1 MTGSPLLAI
10 RFARTLLCLAALA
23 PFASS
28 QAAVFRVG
36 GSEGGCTHTT
46 IQAAV
51 DAAQNSPGPDVIR
64 VARDAAYTAQQVM
77 ISTSQE
83 LEIAGGYDNCVTDA
97 TSGTTTL
104 DGSGGGGYP
113 VLRLYGDSG
122 ALVRLRGLAL
132 TGGDNPDSD
141 HGGGILFVGRGR
153 LELHNVSVRQNRA
166 GYGAGIYVR
175 GEDSGEARLVFG
187 RDVIVNNNIA
197 AHSGGGVYIEM
208 ARFDMLEPNSVIAFN
223 EALGNGGG
231 GYGGGLILL
240 AKQNAAYA
248 RIGSGTPGLGAI
260 YGNRAVHGGGVAV
273 FGDDPGGV
281 TTSTSMIAQ
290 LQMYSTVAGTPA
302 AIRQNVATQN
312 GGAIYLRPYEDLDD
326 TIDAETW
333 LWNVDLDG
341 NIAAKG
347 AAVYG
352 ASYNSAFGSPIGSSI
367 HFNDTWGAI
376 GWPAAAVCSPG
387 AYCGS
392 VRGNVSQNGAAQPTD
407 GATFHLEQENVI
419 LWIGYTGEDMS
430 TVRGGVAIEGN
441 RGGHLIEAGG
451 DTQIRLHNVL
461 VADNESSGVLIR
473 KGDGGVVWLKDVTLA
488 GNAIGA
494 AQVITQGEGL
504 FDLTRSILWQPG
516 KTLLQC
522 SGCDKTFESSIVSER
537 DSLDGGN
544 TPELVAQD
552 PRFLDPEHGDYR
564 PAAASPAVDHAPAV
578 AGGDRDLL
586 GLPRDVDLACRADF
600 RGRRDVGTYER
611 QQLLPLAL
619 NVGFDDDLRLW
630 SATHTTWDG
639 TRDAAGSADS
649 GSAHVLLTAPQNVT
663 RAFGASQCIP
673 LPGPGRYTLNGFGRG
688 SGGTLVNADYAGL
701 YWELRHDG
709 GETCSGGT
717 PNASGHLSLGRSS
730 SFNQPGIPVTIE
742 LGETQATYR
751 SSLLVVLT
759 ASEGNTVVGGEH
771 TMSAWIDD
779 ITLTLDCQGD
789 PSDLIFRDDFELP

>member
-1 MTGSPLLAI
+1 MTGSATLAVRI
-10 RFARTLLCLAALA
+10 TRAALCLAALA
-23 PFASS
+23 PFASP

-36 GSEGGCTHTT
+36 GSGAGCTHTT

-51 DAAQNSPGPDVIR
+51 DAAQSSPGADVIR

-83 LEIAGGYDNCVTDA
+83 LEIAGGYDNCTTDA
-97 TSGTTTL
+97 TSGTTVL

-113 VLRLYGDSG
+113 VLRLYGDTG

-197 AHSGGGVYIEM
+197 AHSGGGVYIEK
-208 ARFDMLEPNSVIAFN
+208 ARFDMLEPDSLIAFN

-273 FGDDPGGV
+273 FGEDPGSV
-281 TTSTSMIAQ
+281 TTSISMIAQ

-312 GGAIYLRPYEDLDD
+312 GGAIYLRPYADFDD
-326 TIDAETW
+326 TVRAEAW

-341 NIAAKG
+341 NVAAKG

-352 ASYNSAFGSPIGSSI
+352 ASYDSTFGSPLGSSLY
-367 HFNDTWGAI
+367 FNDSSI
-376 GWPAAAVCSPG
+376 SNGWPAAAVCSPG

-392 VRGNVSQNGAAQPTD
+392 VHGNVSQNGSAQPTD
-407 GATFHLEQENVI
+407 GGTFHLEQYVS
-419 LWIGYTGEDMS
+419 LYIGYSGSDMS
-430 TVRGGVAIEGN
+430 AMRGGVAIEGN
-441 RGGHLIEAGG
+441 RGGRLIEAGG
-451 DTQIRLHNVL
+451 STLIALYNAL
-461 VADNESSGVLIR
+461 IADNESSGNLIR
-473 KGDGGVVWLKDVTLA
+473 QGGSGLVWISDVTLA
-488 GNAIGA
+488 GNAVGA
-494 AQVITQGEGL
+494 AQVIAQGDGL
-504 FDLTRSILWQPG
+504 FHLYRSILWQPG
-516 KTLLQC
+516 KPLLQC
-522 SGCDKTFESSIVSER
+522 SGCDKTFETSIVSDR
-537 DSLDGGN
+537 GSLDGGN
-544 TPELVAQD
+544 STELVTQD
-552 PRFLDPEHGDYR
+552 PRFLDPERGDYR
-564 PAAASPAVDHAPAV
+564 PAAASPAVDRAPV
-578 AGGDRDLL
+578 LAGDDRDLL
-586 GLPRDVDLACRADF
+586 GLPRDQDLACRADF
-600 RGRRDVGTYER
+600 RGRRDVGAYER

-619 NVGFDDDLRLW
+619 NAGFDEDLRLW
-630 SATHTTWDG
+630 SATNTTWDG

-688 SGGTLVNADYAGL
+688 SGGAIVNADYAGL

-709 GETCSGGT
+709 GESCSGGT

-730 SFNQPGIPVTIE
+730 SFSQPGIPVTIE
-742 LGETQATYR
+742 LGEAQATYR
-751 SSLLVVLT
+751 SSLLVVMT
-759 ASEGNTVVGGEH
+759 ASEGNAVVGGEH

>member
-1 MTGSPLLAI
+1 MTGAPTLAI
-10 RFARTLLCLAALA
+10 RLARAALCLAALA

-36 GSEGGCTHTT
+36 GSASGCTHTT

-51 DAAQNSPGPDVIR
+51 DAAQNSPGADVIR
-64 VARDAAYTAQQVM
+64 VARDTAYTAQQIM

-83 LEIAGGYDNCVTDA
+83 LEIAGGYDNCGTDA

-113 VLRLYGDSG
+113 VLRLYGDTG

-197 AHSGGGVYIEM
+197 AHSGGGVYIEK
-208 ARFDMLEPNSVIAFN
+208 ARFDMLEPNSLIAFN

-231 GYGGGLILL
+231 GFGGGLILL
-240 AKQNAAYA
+240 AKRNVAYA
-248 RIGSGTPGLGAI
+248 RVGSGTPGLGAI
-260 YGNRAVHGGGVAV
+260 YGNRAVNGGGVAV
-273 FGDDPGGV
+273 FGDDPGGI
-281 TTSTSMIAQ
+281 TTSIVMTAQ
-290 LQMYSTVAGTPA
+290 LQMYSTVPGTPA

-312 GGAIYLRPYEDLDD
+312 GGAIYLRPYADFDD
-326 TIDAETW
+326 NVDAEAW

-341 NIAAKG
+341 NRAAKG
-347 AAVYG
+347 AAIYA
-352 ASYNSAFGSPIGSSI
+352 ASYDSTFASPIGSEI
-367 HFNDTWGAI
+367 RLNDADSTV
-376 GWPAAAVCSPG
+376 GWPAAAVCVPG
-387 AYCGS
+387 DYCGS
-392 VRGNVSQNGAAQPTD
+392 IRGNVSVDAGNQPTD
-407 GATFHLEQENVI
+407 GATIHVEQH
-419 LWIGYTGEDMS
+419 GYFTVGYNGSDVS
-430 TVRGGVAIEGN
+430 AVRGGVAIEGN
-441 RGGHLIEAGG
+441 HGGRLIEAGG
-451 DTQIRLHNVL
+451 NTLVRLYNAL
-461 VADNESSGVLIR
+461 IADNESSSDLIR
-473 KGDGGVVWLKDVTLA
+473 QGGDGLLRLGDVTLA

-494 AQVITQGEGL
+494 ARVIALSDGL
-504 FDLTRSILWQPG
+504 FYLSRSILWQPG

-522 SGCDKTFESSIVSER
+522 SGCDKTFATSIVSER
-537 DSLDGGN
+537 GSLDGGN
-544 TPELVAQD
+544 SAELVSQD
-552 PRFLDPEHGDYR
+552 PRFLDPERGDYR
-564 PAAASPAVDHAPAV
+564 PAAASPAVDHAPVV
-578 AGGDRDLL
+578 AGDDRDLL
-586 GLPRDVDLACRADF
+586 GQPRDVDLACRAAY
-600 RGRRDVGTYER
+600 RGHRDVGAYER

-619 NVGFDDDLRLW
+619 NAGFDEDLRLW
-630 SATHTTWDG
+630 SATNTTWDG

-649 GSAHVLLTAPQNVT
+649 GSAHVVLTAPQGVT

-673 LPGPGRYTLNGFGRG
+673 LPGPGRYTFNGFGRG
-688 SGGTLVNADYAGL
+688 SGGVLVNADFAGI

-709 GETCSGGT
+709 GETCSGGS

-730 SFNQPGIPVTIE
+730 SFSQPGIPVTIE
-742 LGETQATYR
+742 LGEAQATYR
-751 SSLLVVLT
+751 SSLLLVMT

-789 PSDLIFRDDFELP
+789 PSDLIFRDDFERP